1 MHRLAKESGLVLAG
15 LVAASI
21 LGLLTNQLRRQPL
34 PMGYESPHARILK
47 AVSGESGGAVSE
59 PETIE
64 FKAALESWKA
74 ATAVFVDAR
83 GSDYFTEGHIPRA
96 INVSRDSIVQAVTME
111 ALADKSRPV
120 IVYCSGEDCIDSRL
134 VAQGLL
140 SLGHRNVSV
149 YAGGWEEWEA
159 SGSPVEK

>member
-1 MHRLAKESGLVLAG
+1 MPRLAKESGLILAG
-15 LVAASI
+15 LAAASI
-21 LGLLTNQLRRQPL
+21 LGLLTNQLRQQPL
-34 PMGYESPHARILK
+34 PMGYESPQARMIK
-47 AVSGESGGAVSE
+47 AVSGKVGVGVPE

-64 FKAALESWKA
+64 FKSTLEAWKGAAAL
-74 ATAVFVDAR
+74 FVDAR
-83 GSDYFTEGHIPRA
+83 GSDYFAGGHIPRS
-96 INVSRDSIVQAVTME
+96 INVPRDSIGQVVTME

-120 IVYCSGEDCIDSRL
+120 IVYCSGEDCSDSTL

-140 SLGHRNVSV
+140 SLGHRKVSV